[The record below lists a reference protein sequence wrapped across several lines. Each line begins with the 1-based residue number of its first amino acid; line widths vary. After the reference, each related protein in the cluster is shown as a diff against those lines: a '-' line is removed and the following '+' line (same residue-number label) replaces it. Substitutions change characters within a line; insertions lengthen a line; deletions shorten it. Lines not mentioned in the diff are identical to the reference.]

1 MVVHLLDLSIIDG
14 NSSIWNL
21 QWFLC
26 IYLMVLVSVVP
37 GQPVAAVG
45 LRGRRRCDVA
55 ALGSR
60 LVSELCAPRQ
70 CLTTNMWG
78 MRLLA
83 LINKYILYIR
93 KRGGV
98 WFASLSLKTQPPTR
112 MPSLTAPTHFSPPF
126 RVHLISL
133 GRRWLDAA
141 APTWPRTCSQICQ
154 RLPG

>member
-1 MVVHLLDLSIIDG
+1 
-14 NSSIWNL
+14 
-21 QWFLC
+21 
-26 IYLMVLVSVVP
+26 MVLVSVVP

-83 LINKYILYIR
+83 LINIYIYIYIYIFVSEV
-93 KRGGV
+93 GCG
-98 WFASLSLKTQPPTR
+98 
-112 MPSLTAPTHFSPPF
+112 SPPF
-126 RVHLISL
+126 L
-133 GRRWLDAA
+133 
-141 APTWPRTCSQICQ
+141 
-154 RLPG
+154 